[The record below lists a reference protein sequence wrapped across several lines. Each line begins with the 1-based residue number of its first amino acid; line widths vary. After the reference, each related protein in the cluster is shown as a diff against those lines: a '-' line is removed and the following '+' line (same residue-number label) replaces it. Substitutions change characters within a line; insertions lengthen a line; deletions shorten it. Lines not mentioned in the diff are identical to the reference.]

1 VSSSALSFR
10 RVALVAA
17 PLVAAVLIVAGFFLD
32 PDIDAEGRE
41 LAGEYAD
48 NPGVTQLSA
57 LSFHFAFV
65 VWAPLVFALV
75 GAVRRR
81 GAWLANVAAL
91 LAVLGAT
98 TLPGFLI
105 VDFYDIAIAG
115 ELGLDAWQ
123 QVTDRLE
130 ELPGASVLF
139 VTGFLGHVLCLP
151 VALFAAWRAG
161 LLPLWT
167 PVVVTV
173 ALIAAEVRQPFGSG
187 LLIAALA
194 MVALSYALAR
204 MDWPGQ
210 EPPGAPAA

>member
-1 VSSSALSFR
+1 VSALDFR
-10 RVALVAA
+10 RAALIAA
-17 PLVAAVLIVAGFFLD
+17 PLIAAVLIVAGVFLD
-32 PDIDAEGRE
+32 PDIDADGRE
-41 LAGEYAD
+41 LAQEYAD

-75 GAVRRR
+75 GLVRGR

-105 VDFYDIAIAG
+105 VDFYDIAIVDEA
-115 ELGLDAWQ
+115 GLDAYDAIS
-123 QVTDRLE
+123 DRLE

-151 VALFAAWRAG
+151 VALFAAWRG
-161 LLPLWT
+161 GYLPLWT
-167 PVVVTV
+167 PIAVSVAVVLGQT
-173 ALIAAEVRQPFGSG
+173 LQPFGSG
-187 LLIAALA
+187 LLVLA
-194 MVALSYALAR
+194 VGMVALSYALAR
-204 MDWPGQ
+204 VDWHAQG
-210 EPPGAPAA
+210 EVTRTG